1 MKYSFLGNKIFP
13 NKLLTAT
20 RRVWRS
26 GRPLF
31 VGRTQITGLI
41 LIFCTCL
48 GARVLAQSFDLK
60 VPAGGKVSAGVIHG
74 LESGSVEAIVL
85 MRSQA
90 DVGFAARL
98 RGKEAKGAFVFAHL
112 QAHAHR
118 AQAALMEQ
126 LKRKNIPYRPL
137 FIVNA
142 IYLPSLNAGDCAWI
156 ASRQDVAAILPNP
169 VVGVPPL
176 VEDASL
182 SLRQGVEWGLAKIE
196 APAVWAMGFK
206 GQGVV
211 IGGQDTGFDWRHPTM
226 MRQYKG
232 WLRDTLAEH
241 NYHWHDAIS
250 ALSPLNK
257 EGVNPCGL
265 RLSVPCDDNA
275 HGTHTMGTMVG
286 DDGQGNQIGVAPDA
300 RWIGC
305 RNMERGYGSPFTYL
319 ECFQW
324 FLAPFDLNGSRPD
337 PARAPD
343 VINNSWYCATEEGCN
358 PSNYVLLELAVNNL
372 RAAGVFVVIS
382 AGNAGSGCQTI
393 TNPPAIVPAGFA
405 VGASQA
411 NDSIAGFSSRGPVS
425 YDNRV
430 FVKPDVVAPGVGVRS
445 AIPGLKYATLSGTSM
460 AGPHVAGTVA
470 LMISANPSLRGEV
483 GLLED
488 ILEKTAQPLRSPLDC
503 GGIAGSAIPNPV
515 YGFGRINALAA
526 VKAAIQQVTST
537 PARLEDEGF
546 RVFPNPA
553 QGQIALELKER
564 NMPAGFTLLD
574 AWGRPVFQRTVHPGD
589 GTLVILDLSG
599 LPPGFYCYR
608 FLGASGKLVL
618 H

>member
-1 MKYSFLGNKIFP
+1 MKYSFSCNKIFP

-20 RRVWRS
+20 DTTWGFEKMLLRIVKRQ
-26 GRPLF
+26 GLM
-31 VGRTQITGLI
+31 LI
-41 LIFCTCL
+41 LCL
-48 GARVLAQSFDLK
+48 GLRPDGLTQSVDLK
-60 VPAGGKVSAGVIHG
+60 VPEGGKVSSGVFQG
-74 LESGSVEAIVL
+74 LKKGPVEAIVL

-112 QAHAHR
+112 QAHAR
-118 AQAALMEQ
+118 RVQAGLVEQ
-126 LKRKNIPYRPL
+126 LRRKNIPHRPL

-142 IYLPSLNAGDCAWI
+142 VYLPSMGAVDCDWI
-156 ASRQDVAAILPNP
+156 ASRQDVVAILPNP
-169 VVGVPPL
+169 VVEVPPF

-196 APAVWAMGFK
+196 APAAWDMGFR

-211 IGGQDTGFDWRHPTM
+211 IGGQDTGFDWKHPTM

-241 NYHWHDAIS
+241 NYHWHDAVS
-250 ALSPLNK
+250 TLSPLNK

-265 RLSVPCDDNA
+265 RSSIPCDDNA
-275 HGTHTMGTMVG
+275 HGTHTMGTMIG

-300 RWIGC
+300 KWIGC

-324 FLAPFDLNGSRPD
+324 FLAPFDLNGARPD

-358 PSNYVLLELAVNNL
+358 PSNFILLEQAVNNL
-372 RAAGVFVVIS
+372 RAAGIFVVIS
-382 AGNAGSGCQTI
+382 AGNAGPGCQTI
-393 TNPPAIVPAGFA
+393 NSPPAIFPAGFA

-411 NDSIAGFSSRGPVS
+411 NDSIAGFSSRGPVR

-430 FVKPDVVAPGVGVRS
+430 LMKPDVVAPGVGVRS
-445 AIPGLKYATLSGTSM
+445 AIPGSKYASLSGTSM
-460 AGPHVAGTVA
+460 AGPHVAGVIA
-470 LMISANPSLRGEV
+470 LMLSANPSLRGEV

-488 ILEKTAQPLRSPLDC
+488 ILKKTAQPLRSPLDC
-503 GGIAGSAIPNPV
+503 DGMPGNAVPNPI

-526 VKAAIQQVTST
+526 VKAAVQQVTST
-537 PARLEDEGF
+537 PGRLEDEGF
-546 RVFPNPA
+546 RIFPNPT
-553 QGQIALELKER
+553 QGEIAIELKER
-564 NMPAGFTLLD
+564 NISASFILFD
-574 AWGRPVFQRTVHPGD
+574 IWGRPVLRRIIHPGD
-589 GTLVILDLSG
+589 GMLVVLDLGG

-608 FLGASGKLVL
+608 FLGASGKLLL